1 MRAEKRMTSAVQ
13 LYCWH
18 FMAYPHLP
26 ADFDETYDTGWVTVP
41 NSLWDKDR
49 SRGLYQQYI
58 DQLAYADELG
68 FDGMVLN
75 EHHQNIYGLMPSPNL
90 IAAALTQ
97 RTKRGKIVI
106 LGNLLPLHLNPLRVA
121 EEYAMLD
128 NMSDGRL
135 IAGFAPGSG
144 PETFNYNVPSAPT
157 RTQFWEA
164 VDFISKAWTQPGPFA
179 FEGRHYPMRYVNPWP
194 QPTQKPHPPIW
205 IPGSRSRETLVEI
218 AKRGYSYFLSSRSH
232 GKETAR
238 SQQMFAKILEE
249 HGDRYKPQ
257 RMGILMSAYVAEA
270 DAQAQAEA
278 KEGVWYFLKNCL
290 KGHLRR
296 EGRQL
301 TFGPGIP
308 YIPPEDYERFL
319 QTDPT
324 TPLLGDAETWEDL
337 QQSASIIVGS
347 AETVYRRIMDILTH
361 SKVGNLLIQFHLG
374 NMQDALTRKSMTLFA
389 REVAPRLREDSAK
402 LFGREFP
409 DTARAPEMA
418 K

>member
-1 MRAEKRMTSAVQ
+1 MTQPVQ
-13 LYCWH
+13 LFCWH

-26 ADFDETYDTGWVTVP
+26 ADFDEKYDTGWVTVP
-41 NSLWDKDR
+41 NSLWDAEK

-58 DQLAYADELG
+58 DQLVYADELG

-106 LGNLLPLHLNPLRVA
+106 LGNLLPLHLTPLRVA

-144 PETFNYNVPSAPT
+144 PETFNYDVPSAPT
-157 RTQFWEA
+157 RGQFWEA
-164 VDFISKAWTQPGPFA
+164 VDLIARAWKEPGPFVH
-179 FEGRHYPMRYVNPWP
+179 EGRHYPLRYVNPWP
-194 QPTQKPHPPIW
+194 QPAQKPHPPIW
-205 IPGSRSRETLVEI
+205 IPGSRSRETLVQI
-218 AKRGYSYFLSSRSH
+218 AKRGYCFFLSSRSH

-238 SQQMFAKILEE
+238 SQVEFAKILAE
-249 HGDRYKPQ
+249 HGDRYDPS
-257 RMGILMSAYVAEA
+257 RMGILMSAYVGET
-270 DAQAQAEA
+270 DAQAQVEA
-278 KEGVWYFLKNCL
+278 QEGVWYFLKNCL

-308 YIPPEDYERFL
+308 YVPTEQYRSYL
-319 QTDPT
+319 QHTDPT
-324 TPLLGDAETWEDL
+324 TPLLGDAEDWEDL
-337 QQSASIIVGS
+337 QKSASIVVGS
-347 AETVYRRIMDILTH
+347 ADTVYRRIMEILEY
-361 SKVGNLLIQFHLG
+361 SKVGVLLIQFHLG
-374 NMQDALTRKSMTLFA
+374 NMPDALTRKSMQRFA
-389 REVAPRLREDSAK
+389 TQVSPRLKADSAK
-402 LFGREFP
+402 MFAREFP
-409 DTARAPEMA
+409 DAAHAPEMA

>member
-1 MRAEKRMTSAVQ
+1 
-13 LYCWH
+13 
-18 FMAYPHLP
+18 MAYPHLP
-26 ADFDETYDTGWVTVP
+26 ADFDERYDTGWVTVP
-41 NSLWDKDR
+41 NSLWDKDK
-49 SRGLYQQYI
+49 SRGLYQQFI
-58 DQLAYADELG
+58 DQLAYADEIG

-157 RTQFWEA
+157 RAQFWEA
-164 VDFISKAWTQPGPFA
+164 IDLVERAWTEPGPFA
-179 FEGRHYPMRYVNPWP
+179 HEGRHYPLRYVNPWP

-205 IPGSRSRETLVEI
+205 IPGSRSRDTLVEI
-218 AKRGYSYFLSSRSH
+218 AKRGHCYFLSSRSH

-238 SQQMFAKILEE
+238 SQQLFAQILQE
-249 HGDRYKPQ
+249 HGDRYTPD
-257 RMGILMSAYVAEA
+257 RMGILMSAYVAET

-308 YIPPEDYERFL
+308 YIAPAEFRNFL
-319 QTDPT
+319 KGSDPT
-324 TPLLGDAETWEDL
+324 TPLLGDAETWDDL
-337 QQSASIIVGS
+337 QESASIIVGS
-347 AETVYRRIMDILTH
+347 ADTVYRRIMDILTH

-374 NMQDALTRKSMTLFA
+374 NMPDALTRKSMRLFA
-389 REVAPRLREDSAK
+389 TEVAPRLRADSAA
-402 LFGREFP
+402 LFDREFP
-409 DTARAPEMA
+409 DTARAREMA
-418 K
+418 T